1 MSGAIM
7 KTRRFRLQQRTRKQA
22 RGAALVEFAIVLVP
36 LIVLVMGVAEFG
48 HAIWQY
54 EALTKST
61 RDAARYLSTYLP
73 TDPTYAT
80 ATAAAK
86 CLVVYGN
93 TTCPS
98 SGTPLVSGLTSSMVV
113 ICDASSST
121 GCTDS
126 TDPTAFSNV
135 PTYDTNNGASGG
147 TQSGSINLVEVKIKG
162 FPYSPIE
169 PYFKLSTFNFDNIF
183 TVMRQV
189 S

>member
-1 MSGAIM
+1 M
-7 KTRRFRLQQRTRKQA
+7 KTRRFRFQHRTRKHT

-61 RDAARYLSTYLP
+61 RNAARYLSTYLP
-73 TDPTYAT
+73 TDPAYP
-80 ATAAAK
+80 AAAAAAQ
-86 CLVVYGN
+86 CLVVYGS

-98 SGTPLVSGLTSSMVV
+98 GGAPLVSGLTTSMVIV
-113 ICDASSST
+113 CDASTST

-135 PTYDTNNGASGG
+135 PTYDTNNGVSGG
-147 TQSGSINLVEVKIKG
+147 TQSGSINIVEVKIKG

-169 PYFKLSTFNFDNIF
+169 PFFKLSTFNFDNIF

>member
-1 MSGAIM
+1 M
-7 KTRRFRLQQRTRKQA
+7 KARKVYPRTRKQA
-22 RGAALVEFAIVLVP
+22 RGAAIVEFAIVLIP

-54 EALTKST
+54 EALTKGT

-73 TDPTYAT
+73 TDPAYPVAS
-80 ATAAAK
+80 AQ

-93 TTCPS
+93 TSCPTN
-98 SGTPLVSGLTSSMVV
+98 GTPLVSGLTTSMVIV
-113 ICDASSST
+113 CDAGSST

-126 TDPTAFSNV
+126 ADPASFSNV
-135 PTYDTNNGASGG
+135 PTYDANNGASGG
-147 TQSGSINLVEVKIKG
+147 TQSGSINIVEVKIKG

-169 PYFKLSTFNFDNIF
+169 PFLSISTFNFGNIF

>member
-1 MSGAIM
+1 M
-7 KTRRFRLQQRTRKQA
+7 KTRRFQQRTRKYT

-73 TDPTYAT
+73 TDPTYP
-80 ATAAAK
+80 TAAAQ
-86 CLVVYGN
+86 CLVVYGS

-98 SGTPLVSGLTSSMVV
+98 AGTPLVSGLTTSMVI

-126 TDPTAFSNV
+126 TDPATFSNV
-135 PTYDTNNGASGG
+135 PTYDTNNGAAGG
-147 TQSGSINLVEVKIKG
+147 TQSGSINIVEVKIKG

-169 PYFKLSTFNFDNIF
+169 PFFNLSTFHFDNIF

>member
-1 MSGAIM
+1 M
-7 KTRRFRLQQRTRKQA
+7 KTRNRYRRTRKQA
-22 RGAALVEFAIVLVP
+22 RGAALVEFAIVLIP
-36 LIVLVMGVAEFG
+36 LVVLVMGVAEFG

-54 EALTKST
+54 EALTKGT

-73 TDPTYAT
+73 TDPAYP
-80 ATAAAK
+80 TAAAQ
-86 CLVVYGN
+86 CLVVYGS
-93 TTCPS
+93 TSCPTQ
-98 SGTPLVSGLTSSMVV
+98 GTALVSGLTTSMVI
-113 ICDASSST
+113 ICDAGNSS

-135 PTYDTNNGASGG
+135 PTYDTDNGASGG
-147 TQSGSINLVEVKIKG
+147 TQSGSMNIVEVKIKG

-169 PYFKLSTFNFDNIF
+169 PFLNFSTFNFGNIF